1 MKKHSQG
8 KYSFFLAMLLLTL
21 AAMPL
26 SAESISVPAYI
37 IDTVFNSKL
46 KKDEAASLSKGEIII
61 RNIGNYRKIC
71 LKEDLSDKAA
81 LINSDFK
88 RIKPS
93 YLAETIQ
100 IRPLTESAAG
110 DIRKLHGILTDV
122 SNYTGIPYYS
132 TYNKVTI
139 NLYASVELKKHY
151 RIGDNDFLNVNF
163 EMKPFNII
171 NTDITAESTSRYLF
185 YRNVNTTS
193 IKYKGFITCVD
204 PGEFVAYIYI
214 FNCGNWQIIYGIG
227 GADAPSFFFF
237 KSRLNAAFIDRITS
251 LCKYMCKFLD

>member
-1 MKKHSQG
+1 MKKHSQV
-8 KYSFFLAMLLLTL
+8 KDSFFLAMLLLTL
-21 AAMPL
+21 ATLPL

-46 KKDEAASLSKGEIII
+46 TKDEAASLSKGEIII

-71 LKEDLSDKAA
+71 LKEGLTDKAA

-139 NLYASVELKKHY
+139 NLYASVELKQHY
-151 RIGDNDFLNVNF
+151 RIGENDFLNVNF
-163 EMKPFNII
+163 EMKPFSII
-171 NTDITAESTSRYLF
+171 NTDITIESTSRYLF
-185 YRNVNTTS
+185 YRNANTTS
-193 IKYKGFITCVD
+193 IKYKGFTCVD
-204 PGEFVAYIYI
+204 PGELVACIYI
-214 FNCGNWQIIYGIG
+214 FNCGKWQIIYGIG

-251 LCKYMCKFLD
+251 FCNYMCKFLD